1 MSHEARRKKQ
11 LWGLERSFP
20 ALHCSPIILSPAVF
34 RAVPL
39 LTERL
44 KLALPAIPPP
54 PVKPDKKTAFIAC
67 VNPGQNR
74 RLMVFSDFL

>member
-54 PVKPDKKTAFIAC
+54 PVKPDKKNGFYSLREPRTK
-67 VNPGQNR
+67 
-74 RLMVFSDFL
+74 